1 MTTQPKLPPEQ
12 ELAEKF
18 GVSKPTLRRALAE
31 LAVRGIIVKQNGIGS
46 VVAGSSKV
54 IAKELVFLCHD
65 IVFFAESL
73 KTFSLAASAANYL
86 PSIIPL
92 AGDAAGQERI
102 IATAIAR
109 KPAGIVLYAD
119 PGIAYLNAYRQL
131 EAGRGKWNF
140 PAMAMRGISN
150 FWKPEKKPWSA
161 IMKFLDVFQSILEE
175 IGRVVDNAKK
185 RRG

>member
-1 MTTQPKLPPEQ
+1 MARGNIYKALLGKLEKQLGFLPEGTKLPPEQ

-73 KTFSLAASAANYL
+73 KTFSLAAGAANYL

-109 KPAGIVLYAD
+109 
-119 PGIAYLNAYRQL
+119 
-131 EAGRGKWNF
+131 
-140 PAMAMRGISN
+140 
-150 FWKPEKKPWSA
+150 
-161 IMKFLDVFQSILEE
+161 
-175 IGRVVDNAKK
+175 
-185 RRG
+185 

>member
-1 MTTQPKLPPEQ
+1 MARGNIYKALLGKLEKQLGFLPEGTKLPPEQ

-73 KTFSLAASAANYL
+73 KTFSLAAGAANFCP
-86 PSIIPL
+86 PSF
-92 AGDAAGQERI
+92 RS
-102 IATAIAR
+102 R
-109 KPAGIVLYAD
+109 
-119 PGIAYLNAYRQL
+119 
-131 EAGRGKWNF
+131 
-140 PAMAMRGISN
+140 AMRPDRNGS
-150 FWKPEKKPWSA
+150 
-161 IMKFLDVFQSILEE
+161 
-175 IGRVVDNAKK
+175 
-185 RRG
+185 